1 MVGIGKL
8 PVAGGLFLGDDAGL
22 LTGAGSFPVSQD
34 QRNTVRS
41 QVRFQPH
48 SRVWLA
54 LGGSYNSGLPFEI
67 GGPADLGF
75 IAQQYGSAILSH
87 VDFDRGRVRPSASID
102 ASAGVEIVHTDKAKM
117 RVQTDVLNLT
127 NRLNVI
133 NFSGV
138 FSGTAIDAPRAVA
151 VRLHTEF

>member
-1 MVGIGKL
+1 M
-8 PVAGGLFLGDDAGL
+8 
-22 LTGAGSFPVSQD
+22 
-34 QRNTVRS
+34 
-41 QVRFQPH
+41 RFQAR
-48 SRVWLA
+48 SRFWLA

-75 IAQQYGSAILSH
+75 IAQQYGSDILNH
-87 VDFDRGRVRPSASID
+87 VNFDRGRVRPSSSID
-102 ASAGVEIVHTDKAKM
+102 ASAGVELVHTDKAKVK
-117 RVQTDVLNLT
+117 VQADVLNLA

-138 FSGTAIDAPRAVA
+138 FSGTALDAPRAVA